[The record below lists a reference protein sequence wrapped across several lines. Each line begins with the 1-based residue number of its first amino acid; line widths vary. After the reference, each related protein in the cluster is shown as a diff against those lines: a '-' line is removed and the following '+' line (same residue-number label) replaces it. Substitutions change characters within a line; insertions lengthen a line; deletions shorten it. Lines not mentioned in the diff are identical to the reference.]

1 MKIIN
6 RKNFWQVFCLIFT
19 PISLIGTCID
29 IAYKGGVN
37 YSQFNTLG
45 IAAAC
50 FVAIFI
56 LSNSY
61 RMETLSPLA
70 VIVIQYGMA
79 VACYMFLTWLSSFWD
94 PVDAAGYRDMF
105 VSFSIVYAIGAVIYY
120 LRLQKEIRRQNEE
133 LQEIKKLKKDGSL
146 TNFKSNLNKN

>member
-1 MKIIN
+1 MRIIN
-6 RKNFWQVFCLIFT
+6 RKNFWTVFCLTFT
-19 PISLIGTCID
+19 PLSLIGTCLD

-56 LSNSY
+56 LSSSY
-61 RMETLSPLA
+61 RMEMLSPLA
-70 VIVIQYGMA
+70 VIVLQYGA
-79 VACYMFLTWLSSFWD
+79 AAACYMFLTWLSSFWD

-105 VSFSIVYAIGAVIYY
+105 VSFSIVYVIGAVIYY
-120 LRLQKEIRRQNEE
+120 LRLQKDIRRQNEE
-133 LQEIKKLKKDGSL
+133 LQEIKKLREIKEL
-146 TNFKSNLNKN
+146 